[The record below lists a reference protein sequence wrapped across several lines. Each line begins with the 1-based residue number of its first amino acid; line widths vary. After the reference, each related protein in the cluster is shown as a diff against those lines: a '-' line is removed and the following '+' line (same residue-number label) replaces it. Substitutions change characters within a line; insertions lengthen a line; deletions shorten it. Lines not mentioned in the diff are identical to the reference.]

1 MRVRTPAGTAARRLL
16 VAIFLVLLSWSLAA
30 AASSV
35 WRARKGGEVIY
46 LGGTFHLLRQ
56 VDYPLPTEFERAFDS
71 SDLILFET
79 DIAKLQEPA
88 TRSRLLARAIY
99 ENGDTIDRHL
109 SPATYATLKEQCAAN
124 SIPLESMRRMRP
136 SFLILTLTM
145 MELQRLGVTEE
156 GVDQHFHSRAVKGK
170 KMIGAL
176 ETVEEQL
183 DFLVTM
189 ADGNEDQFV
198 RHSLR
203 ELKGARE
210 EFGRLAGAWRSG
222 DAAGLEE
229 LLTGRMKREQPIL
242 YRRLISERNR
252 AWLPGIVAR
261 RKPGQTSFVLVGAAH
276 LVGED
281 GLIEALKKM
290 GYGVEKLNIPDEKTG
305 SQKTREGL

>member
-1 MRVRTPAGTAARRLL
+1 MTMPAAGSAIRRLL

-56 VDYPLPTEFERAFDS
+56 GDYPLPPEFQLAFDS
-71 SDLILFET
+71 SGLILFET

-88 TRSRLLARAIY
+88 TRARLLARALY
-99 ENGDTIDRHL
+99 ANGDTIDRHL
-109 SPATYATLKEQCAAN
+109 SPPTYASLKEQCAAN

-136 SFLILTLTM
+136 SFLLLTLTM

-156 GVDQHFHSRAVKGK
+156 GVDQHFHAKALKGK
-170 KMIGAL
+170 KVIGAL

-189 ADGNEDQFV
+189 ADGNEDEFV

-210 EFGRLAGAWRSG
+210 EFGRLATAWRSG

-229 LLTGRMKREQPIL
+229 LLTGRMKREQPAL

-252 AWLPGIVAR
+252 AWLPRIVAK
-261 RKPGQTSFVLVGAAH
+261 RKPGQTGFVLVGAAH

-281 GLIEALKKM
+281 GIIEALKKM
-290 GYGVEKLNIPDEKTG
+290 GYVVERLDIPAEKAG
-305 SQKTREGL
+305 SQETKEGL